1 MQQPVGYNSV
11 RKRSLLTSSTILVL
25 ARTSTN
31 SFVMF
36 GRVTFYPTLVYNIAL
51 EKLSVRKWYSRIDE
65 TVVLGALPWRT
76 IAPQVTLHNGM
87 PDAFSLTSVSTSLV
101 LHQTQL
107 IEEENVRGVVSMNE
121 DFELR
126 HWVPSAEEW
135 GASGVKFL
143 QLETADIFH
152 APTPEKL
159 KRGIAF
165 IQQFEGTGNSVYVHC
180 KAGRTRSATLV
191 ACYLM
196 QKHDWDAKTA
206 VQFMK
211 SKRSH
216 ILLHTV
222 QWDALR
228 AFSSSRPDQNPVSLT

>member
-1 MQQPVGYNSV
+1 
-11 RKRSLLTSSTILVL
+11 
-25 ARTSTN
+25 
-31 SFVMF
+31 
-36 GRVTFYPTLVYNIAL
+36 
-51 EKLSVRKWYSRIDE
+51 
-65 TVVLGALPWRT
+65 
-76 IAPQVTLHNGM
+76 
-87 PDAFSLTSVSTSLV
+87 
-101 LHQTQL
+101 
-107 IEEENVRGVVSMNE
+107 MNE

-126 HWVPSAEEW
+126 HWVPTPAEW
-135 GASGVKFL
+135 KARGVRFL

-159 KRGIAF
+159 SRGIAF
-165 IQQFEGTGNSVYVHC
+165 IQQFEGTGDSVYVHC

-196 QKHDWDAKTA
+196 QKHSWDAKTA
-206 VQFMK
+206 VEYMR

-228 AFSSSRPDQNPVSLT
+228 SFADSLSGHPEPLAT